1 MSKKTKIVALCGVFT
16 ALAFIFSYVEMLL
29 PISLGI
35 PGIKLGLAN
44 CCAIVLIYLVGGL
57 EATVVNGIRVI
68 LANVLFGNFSSFL
81 FSLAGAVLSM
91 AAMLLLKKTK
101 IFSPVAV
108 SVTGGVM
115 HNIGQI
121 IAAVFIM
128 ENAAIAYYL
137 PVLLI
142 TGIIT
147 GAVIGILATVV
158 INRMAVYVR

>member
-57 EATVVNGIRVI
+57 EAAVVNGIRVI

-91 AAMLLLKKTK
+91 VAMLLLKKTK

-158 INRMAVYVR
+158 INRLSAYVR